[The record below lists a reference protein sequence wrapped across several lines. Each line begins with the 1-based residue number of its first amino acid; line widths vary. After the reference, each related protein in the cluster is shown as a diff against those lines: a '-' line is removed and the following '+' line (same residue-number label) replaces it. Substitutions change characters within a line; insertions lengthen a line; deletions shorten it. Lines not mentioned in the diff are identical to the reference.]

1 MKEVRC
7 VFMFA
12 VLTLWMALPVG
23 AQNAK
28 RGITMSLVNESLAS
42 ALRKVQQESDYKV
55 SFVIEDV
62 KPYTT
67 TVHLKN
73 ASASTAV
80 KQILHGKPF
89 TYSVSGKFITVK
101 KVLQH
106 KTAAEATDNG
116 AAIRPLSGTIIDE
129 DGEPMIGASVVVP
142 GSPFGTVTNTDG
154 NFEFYIPKGCHEV
167 TVSYV
172 GMNDQKVKVAGRDHV
187 KIVMSENKTILGEVV
202 VTGYQTISKERATGA
217 FTKVTAD
224 ELKDKRLGNLSTVL
238 AGEVAGYNDGMIRGV
253 TTMNA
258 SASPLYVI
266 DGFPVEKTKL
276 TGNGT
281 GDITEEIPDLNMDD
295 IESITVLKDA
305 AAASIYGARA
315 ANGVIVITTK
325 KSAAKGKTNVSFN
338 ASLTWHPYSYYTDY
352 LANSS
357 LVVDLEKEWAA
368 QNPNL
373 AGNGAK
379 VYAQNMLDQKIYT
392 SAGICNIL
400 NYYAGNI
407 SESEMN
413 AKLTDLA
420 GKGYNYYCLLYTS
433 PSPRD

>member
-1 MKEVRC
+1 
-7 VFMFA
+7 MFA
-12 VLTLWMALPVG
+12 VLTLWIALPVG

-55 SFVIEDV
+55 NFVIEDV
-62 KPYTT
+62 KSYTT

-80 KQILHGKPF
+80 KQILQGKPF

-116 AAIRPLSGTIIDE
+116 AAIRPLSGTITDE

-305 AAASIYGARA
+305 ILMRA
-315 ANGVIVITTK
+315 VI
-325 KSAAKGKTNVSFN
+325 
-338 ASLTWHPYSYYTDY
+338 L
-352 LANSS
+352 
-357 LVVDLEKEWAA
+357 
-368 QNPNL
+368 
-373 AGNGAK
+373 
-379 VYAQNMLDQKIYT
+379 
-392 SAGICNIL
+392 
-400 NYYAGNI
+400 
-407 SESEMN
+407 
-413 AKLTDLA
+413 
-420 GKGYNYYCLLYTS
+420 
-433 PSPRD
+433 R

>member
-12 VLTLWMALPVG
+12 VLILWMALPVG

-55 SFVIEDV
+55 NFVIEDV
-62 KPYTT
+62 KSYTT

-80 KQILHGKPF
+80 KQILQGKPF

-116 AAIRPLSGTIIDE
+116 AAIRPLSGTITDE

-217 FTKVTAD
+217 FTKVTVD

-238 AGEVAGYNDGMIRGV
+238 AGEVAGYNG
-253 TTMNA
+253 
-258 SASPLYVI
+258 
-266 DGFPVEKTKL
+266 
-276 TGNGT
+276 
-281 GDITEEIPDLNMDD
+281 
-295 IESITVLKDA
+295 
-305 AAASIYGARA
+305 
-315 ANGVIVITTK
+315 GVI
-325 KSAAKGKTNVSFN
+325 
-338 ASLTWHPYSYYTDY
+338 
-352 LANSS
+352 
-357 LVVDLEKEWAA
+357 
-368 QNPNL
+368 
-373 AGNGAK
+373 
-379 VYAQNMLDQKIYT
+379 
-392 SAGICNIL
+392 
-400 NYYAGNI
+400 
-407 SESEMN
+407 
-413 AKLTDLA
+413 
-420 GKGYNYYCLLYTS
+420 
-433 PSPRD
+433 

>member
-12 VLTLWMALPVG
+12 VLALWMALPVG

-55 SFVIEDV
+55 NFVIEDV
-62 KPYTT
+62 KSYTT

-73 ASASTAV
+73 TSASTAV
-80 KQILHGKPF
+80 KQILQGKPF

-116 AAIRPLSGTIIDE
+116 AAIRPLSGTITDE

-217 FTKVTAD
+217 FAKVTAD

-281 GDITEEIPDLNMDD
+281 GDITEEIP
-295 IESITVLKDA
+295 VLLLLP
-305 AAASIYGARA
+305 SM
-315 ANGVIVITTK
+315 VLVLPM
-325 KSAAKGKTNVSFN
+325 VSLSSLPRN
-338 ASLTWHPYSYYTDY
+338 RQLRVRPMSLSMLLLPGILILIIQIISPILLLLLTWRRSGLRRIRILQAMELRYT
-352 LANSS
+352 LRICWVRKFIRAR
-357 LVVDLEKEWAA
+357 V
-368 QNPNL
+368 
-373 AGNGAK
+373 
-379 VYAQNMLDQKIYT
+379 
-392 SAGICNIL
+392 SA
-400 NYYAGNI
+400 I
-407 SESEMN
+407 S
-413 AKLTDLA
+413 
-420 GKGYNYYCLLYTS
+420 
-433 PSPRD
+433 